1 MDFLAAAFELVASYV
16 IGNKKRIGFLL
27 NLIGNSIW
35 IYVACRMQ
43 IYGLLLVVL
52 PAMVLNVRNYRKW
65 RMIKI

>member
-27 NLIGNSIW
+27 NLIGNAIW
-35 IYVACRMQ
+35 VYIAFKVR

-52 PAMVLNVRNYRKW
+52 PAMVLNMRNYRRW
-65 RMIKI
+65 RTK